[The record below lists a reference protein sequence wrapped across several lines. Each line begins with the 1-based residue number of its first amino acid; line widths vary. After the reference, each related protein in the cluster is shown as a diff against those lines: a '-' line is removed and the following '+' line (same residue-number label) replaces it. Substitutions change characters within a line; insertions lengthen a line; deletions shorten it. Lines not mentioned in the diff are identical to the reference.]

1 LEVVVFLLWVS
12 TGFSGSFLAR
22 KISQQQK
29 KKLRRTNGRRIK
41 NKNREK
47 REEIKEKREEIREK
61 REEISD

>member
-29 KKLRRTNGRRIK
+29 KKNL
-41 NKNREK
+41 
-47 REEIKEKREEIREK
+47 EELTEGE
-61 REEISD
+61 